1 MSNQLMKYLPGYYK
15 TSQVIANITDVENS
29 EIQQFKTSLDN
40 TLNQFFVDLA
50 DTSLDRWE
58 KELGIPVNSS
68 KPDEYR
74 RSVIKSKLRGQG
86 TITVNLIKNVSES
99 YSNGEVEVI
108 EDNPNY
114 SFTIKFVGTRGIP
127 PNLDDLKSAIEEIKP
142 AHLAVEYEFTY
153 TVWSEV
159 KNITWNDVKTGTWD
173 DLKTRQII
181 V

>member
-1 MSNQLMKYLPGYYK
+1 MKYLPGYYK

>member
-1 MSNQLMKYLPGYYK
+1 MPNQFMKYLPGYYR
-15 TSQVIANITDVENS
+15 TSQVMTNITNAEDTELQLFITNL
-29 EIQQFKTSLDN
+29 TN

-142 AHLAVEYEFTY
+142 AHLAVQYEFTY
-153 TVWSEV
+153 TTWGEV
-159 KNITWNDVKTGTWD
+159 KNTTWGSIKTGTWKE
-173 DLKTRQII
+173 LKTRKVI
-181 V
+181 